1 MFEEFLDVIYE
12 KTSRQQATFEVI
24 GLLDG
29 LPDWEV
35 EKIASGMPIA
45 ELYGHLDRKPLTKTA
60 SDCGPDGEP
69 KSFLDR
75 FKGTPLFDQAVALE
89 QEELQAEMLDLQKKQ
104 ESRANRQNEDTIWD
118 AKDKLRVRKRL
129 LELELAKQ
137 QGGAPAAVPAAEPMG
152 DTTQGAGAPGPVPA
166 EGVQDSSGGLGGGVA
181 KVGFAVT
188 EKGHKYDAAH
198 NDLKSRHMAEERA
211 LSDHFTGGRFGIT
224 DEAKKHIQEHGGPK
238 TQSLLSLLRFGTA
251 EDLAGRHHEY
261 VAGKHH
267 KGENAYN
274 PLGGLLTPTKHETGG
289 TSGFF
294 GSYGASNAHPKEQ
307 KKHAEDAQ
315 HLAMADR
322 MGRILA
328 RSEKTAFDMKAVGG
342 MATKALGAA
351 KANPALAGAAVGAV
365 GGALAGG
372 PDNRLGGALGGAALG
387 GAAGHAAHGISGHMA
402 GGASFGDAA
411 KAYGGG
417 LAQKARS
424 MGGGT
429 HASPSVLGR
438 SSPTPAAQV
447 SLAPPNP
454 MDFAVKD
461 WRGRPKVGSK
471 E

>member
-1 MFEEFLDVIYE
+1 MRDIQLTDADKKRVREDKDTRVGITRASLIGGAVGGCWWRSCRTPRYGRTWSSTRRLRRGFVVVRPALA
-12 KTSRQQATFEVI
+12 QQQVFSPV
-24 GLLDG
+24 
-29 LPDWEV
+29 LPV
-35 EKIASGMPIA
+35 VFALHRAIAS
-45 ELYGHLDRKPLTKTA
+45 H
-60 SDCGPDGEP
+60 
-69 KSFLDR
+69 
-75 FKGTPLFDQAVALE
+75 
-89 QEELQAEMLDLQKKQ
+89 
-104 ESRANRQNEDTIWD
+104 
-118 AKDKLRVRKRL
+118 KDK
-129 LELELAKQ
+129 
-137 QGGAPAAVPAAEPMG
+137 
-152 DTTQGAGAPGPVPA
+152 
-166 EGVQDSSGGLGGGVA
+166 
-181 KVGFAVT
+181 
-188 EKGHKYDAAH
+188 
-198 NDLKSRHMAEERA
+198 
-211 LSDHFTGGRFGIT
+211 
-224 DEAKKHIQEHGGPK
+224 
-238 TQSLLSLLRFGTA
+238 
-251 EDLAGRHHEY
+251 
-261 VAGKHH
+261 
-267 KGENAYN
+267 
-274 PLGGLLTPTKHETGG
+274 
-289 TSGFF
+289 
-294 GSYGASNAHPKEQ
+294 

-417 LAQKARS
+417 LAQKAQS

-454 MDFAVKD
+454 MDFAAKD

>member
-1 MFEEFLDVIYE
+1 MG
-12 KTSRQQATFEVI
+12 RQQATFEVI

-60 SDCGPDGEP
+60 SDCDPDGEP

-181 KVGFAVT
+181 KIGTKRPDKLDADIQLTDADKKRVREGKTPVSGLGGSLIGGAVGGV
-188 EKGHKYDAAH
+188 GGGVAA
-198 NDLKSRHMAEERA
+198 RRA
-211 LSDHFTGGRFGIT
+211 TKNMVIDTAAKAGLRGGAPGFGAAAGI
-224 DEAKKHIQEHGGPK
+224 
-238 TQSLLSLLRFGTA
+238 
-251 EDLAGRHHEY
+251 LAGA
-261 VAGKHH
+261 AGGHALHRAIASH
-267 KGENAYN
+267 KN
-274 PLGGLLTPTKHETGG
+274 K
-289 TSGFF
+289 
-294 GSYGASNAHPKEQ
+294 

-328 RSEKTAFDMKAVGG
+328 RSEKTAAIDMKAIGG
-342 MATKALGAA
+342 MATKALGHAA
-351 KANPALAGAAVGAV
+351 AHPELAGAAVGAV

-417 LAQKARS
+417 LAQKAQS

-454 MDFAVKD
+454 MDFAAKD